1 MLKSIK
7 KTNLL
12 MMSSIILFMA
22 FITIYLFRNCDFN
35 DVIYEIETLPY
46 FTKVSAMIALIAL
59 QIFLAF
65 LPGEPLELASGYIFW
80 FISRN
85 NRLFD
90 RVNDWN
96 DYCLLF
102 STNLSTL
109 NH

>member
-65 LPGEPLELASGYIFW
+65 LPGEPLELASGYIFGS
-80 FISRN
+80 FQGTI
-85 NRLFD
+85 
-90 RVNDWN
+90 V
-96 DYCLLF
+96 CLIGSMIGTF
-102 STNLSTL
+102 TI
-109 NH
+109 